1 MPPTAVNTGSG
12 MKEVLSICLLNGRMN
27 EWVTFQLPV
36 HQGNLDLQTGAHEGK
51 RKKWGE
57 SPEHKRR

>member
-1 MPPTAVNTGSG
+1 
-12 MKEVLSICLLNGRMN
+12 MKEVLSICLLNGQMN
-27 EWVTFQLPV
+27 EWIISQLPV
-36 HQGNLDLQTGAHEGK
+36 HQGSLDLQTGAHEGK